1 MLYGLAM
8 EDAVIRIKEICEL
21 ERLSREELAQRTGI
35 TYSRWHNLMNDRG
48 KIKSEEIEATGK
60 AWPEYMLWIAYG
72 IEKPEIGQISPM
84 TKITLGELRTQGKA

>member
-1 MLYGLAM
+1 M

-21 ERLSREELAQRTGI
+21 ETLSREELAQRTGI

-84 TKITLGELRTQGKA
+84 TKITQGELRTQGKA

>member
-1 MLYGLAM
+1 M
-8 EDAVIRIKEICEL
+8 EDAVIRIKNICEL
-21 ERLSREELAQRTGI
+21 ENLSREELAQKTGI

-84 TKITLGELRTQGKA
+84 TKTAQRELRTQGKA